1 MGAKVE
7 VCRAVALPFW
17 GIQIKFG
24 LVLYIYAKPQL
35 TEILNLANP
44 FNSDVRKSDTRV
56 ISQREIDV
64 KKANIPSPK
73 VKSPNRSEATQGEAK
88 RRQPRPRRG
97 SGTRM
102 KQSFLGLYIFRF
114 TCNKKRPKVCI
125 FIQNSNI
132 TVII

>member
-1 MGAKVE
+1 MVTE
-7 VCRAVALPFW
+7 VSVCRAVALPFW

-24 LVLYIYAKPQL
+24 LVLHKYTKSRL
-35 TEILNLANP
+35 TEILSLANP
-44 FNSDVRKSDTRV
+44 LDSDARKSDTRV

-97 SGTRM
+97 SETRI
-102 KQSFLGLYIFRF
+102 KQNF
-114 TCNKKRPKVCI
+114 
-125 FIQNSNI
+125 
-132 TVII
+132 